1 LNNKDGKGLV
11 LLSPAITIP
20 DSDETELSH
29 EENMEKRKR
38 VAVYGNSLYI
48 AGIVASLKAN
58 TSMDVLCVNLDSP
71 TTNQNLD
78 ENDLAAIVFDLSDTS
93 LRLNFS
99 LLCEQP
105 DLLLIGV
112 NPTREEMLV
121 LSSQPIQALSMDD
134 LVNVIHQKELLTRS
148 FEEKTMK

>member
-1 LNNKDGKGLV
+1 
-11 LLSPAITIP
+11 
-20 DSDETELSH
+20 
-29 EENMEKRKR
+29 MEKRKR

-58 TSMDVLCVNLDSP
+58 TSMDVLCVDLDSP
-71 TTNQNLD
+71 TTNQSLD

-105 DLLLIGV
+105 DLFLIGV
-112 NPTREEMLV
+112 DPSREEMLV
-121 LSSQPIQALSMDD
+121 LSSQPAKALSMAD
-134 LVNVIHQKELLTRS
+134 LVRVIRQKEFPTNSL
-148 FEEKTMK
+148 